1 MGIRFAVCQGKAFVL
16 DVTTVVW
23 YNGKEI
29 VALCAVLQKQK
40 TADHGYP
47 LPKKGRIMG
56 WMDEIKAEFVKTFIR
71 DDRYKVFVTG
81 FENTIL
87 ITLVSIVVGMVFGIA
102 IAMLRY
108 GFVQIKKRKPVTPAK
123 KIGYVLYFIIDKILA
138 FYVAVVRG
146 VPLVV
151 QLLIMAFVIM
161 AGFPNKIV
169 VCCIA
174 MGLNSAAYVS
184 EVVRGGINSVDA
196 GQMDAGRSLGVGAF
210 DTILYIILPQAFKS
224 ALPALCNEGIA
235 VLKETSIVGYIAVV
249 DLTRASD
256 LVRSRTM
263 SPMMPLFFIAAVYF
277 ACVMILSFGVSILER
292 RLKQGDRG

>member
-1 MGIRFAVCQGKAFVL
+1 MSWIDSLKA
-16 DVTTVVW
+16 D
-23 YNGKEI
+23 
-29 VALCAVLQKQK
+29 
-40 TADHGYP
+40 
-47 LPKKGRIMG
+47 
-56 WMDEIKAEFVKTFIR
+56 FVKTFIR
-71 DDRYKVFVTG
+71 DDRYKVFLTG
-81 FENTIL
+81 FKNTLTITVISL
-87 ITLVSIVVGMVFGIA
+87 IVGLVGGIA
-102 IAMLRY
+102 IAIFRY
-108 GFVQIKKRKPVTPAK
+108 GYAQMKKRKPGTMPK
-123 KIGYVLYFIIDKILA
+123 KVVHAVFWVIDKILA
-138 FYVAVVRG
+138 LYVAVMRG

-151 QLLIMAFVIM
+151 QLLIMAFVVM
-161 AGFPNKIV
+161 AGFPNKMV

-196 GQMDAGRSLGVGAF
+196 GQMEAGRSLGVSAAS
-210 DTILYIILPQAFKS
+210 TIFYIILPQAFKS

-263 SPMMPLFFIAAVYF
+263 SPMMPLLFIALVYF
-277 ACVMILSFGVSILER
+277 VCVMLLSWGVSILER

>member
-1 MGIRFAVCQGKAFVL
+1 
-16 DVTTVVW
+16 
-23 YNGKEI
+23 
-29 VALCAVLQKQK
+29 
-40 TADHGYP
+40 
-47 LPKKGRIMG
+47 MG
-56 WMDEIKAEFVKTFIR
+56 WIDSFRAEFEKTFIR

-81 FENTIL
+81 FKNTLL
-87 ITLVSIVVGMVFGIA
+87 ITLVSLVVGLVAGILIA
-102 IAMLRY
+102 IIRY
-108 GFVQIKKRKPVTPAK
+108 GYSQMKKRKPVTVPQK
-123 KIGYVLYFIIDKILA
+123 LVRVVLCVVDKILA
-138 FYVAVVRG
+138 LYVAIVRG

-151 QLLIMAFVIM
+151 QLLIMAFVVM

-184 EVVRGGINSVDA
+184 EVVRGGINSVDV
-196 GQMDAGRSLGVGAF
+196 GQMEAGRSLGVSAAK
-210 DTILYIILPQAFKS
+210 TIFYIILPQAFKA

-263 SPMMPLFFIAAVYF
+263 SPMMPLFFIALVYF
-277 ACVMILSFGVSILER
+277 VLVMILSWGVSILER

>member
-1 MGIRFAVCQGKAFVL
+1 M
-16 DVTTVVW
+16 
-23 YNGKEI
+23 N
-29 VALCAVLQKQK
+29 
-40 TADHGYP
+40 
-47 LPKKGRIMG
+47 
-56 WMDEIKAEFVKTFIR
+56 WMNELTAEFEKTFIR

-81 FENTIL
+81 FKNTIL
-87 ITLVSIVVGMVFGIA
+87 ITLVSLCVGLIAGILIA
-102 IAMLRY
+102 IARY
-108 GFVQIKKRKPVTPAK
+108 GFRQMKRKAAVTWYAK
-123 KIGYVLYFIIDKILA
+123 LWYAICWVADKILA
-138 FYVAVVRG
+138 
-146 VPLVV
+146 LVV
-151 QLLIMAFVIM
+151 QLLIMAFVVM

-184 EVVRGGINSVDA
+184 EVVRGGINAVDV
-196 GQMDAGRSLGVGAF
+196 GQMEAGRSLGLNTAT
-210 DTILYIILPQAFKS
+210 TIFFIILPQAFKS

-263 SPMMPLFFIAAVYF
+263 APMMPLFFIAIVYF
-277 ACVMILSFGVSILER
+277 ACVMILSWGVSILER

>member
-1 MGIRFAVCQGKAFVL
+1 MSWI
-16 DVTTVVW
+16 
-23 YNGKEI
+23 
-29 VALCAVLQKQK
+29 
-40 TADHGYP
+40 
-47 LPKKGRIMG
+47 
-56 WMDEIKAEFVKTFIR
+56 DEFKAEFIKTFIR
-71 DDRYKVFVTG
+71 DDRYKVFLTG
-81 FENTIL
+81 FKNTIL
-87 ITLVSIVVGMVFGIA
+87 ITLVSIVVGMVFGIL

-108 GFVQIKKRKPVTPAK
+108 GFVQVKQRKPVTPGK
-123 KIGYVLYFIIDKILA
+123 KILYALYWVLDKILA
-138 FYVAVVRG
+138 LYVAVIRG

-151 QLLIMAFVIM
+151 QLLIMAFVIL
-161 AGFPNKIV
+161 AGFPNKLV
-169 VCCIA
+169 VCIIA

-196 GQMDAGRSLGVGAF
+196 GQMEAGRSLGVGAF
-210 DTILYIILPQAFKS
+210 DTTMFIILPQAFKS

-277 ACVMILSFGVSILER
+277 ACVMILSWGVSILER
-292 RLKQGDRG
+292 RLKLGDRR

>member
-1 MGIRFAVCQGKAFVL
+1 
-16 DVTTVVW
+16 
-23 YNGKEI
+23 
-29 VALCAVLQKQK
+29 
-40 TADHGYP
+40 
-47 LPKKGRIMG
+47 MG
-56 WMDEIKAEFVKTFIR
+56 WIDNIKADFVKTFIR

-81 FENTIL
+81 FKNTIL
-87 ITLVSIVVGMVFGIA
+87 ITVVSILVGLLLGIA

-108 GFVQIKKRKPVTPAK
+108 GFSQMKKRKPVTPVK
-123 KIGYVLYFIIDKILA
+123 KLLYGLFWIVDKILA
-138 FYVAVVRG
+138 VYVAVMRG

-151 QLLIMAFVIM
+151 QLLIMAFVVL
-161 AGFPNKIV
+161 AGFPNKMV

-184 EVVRGGINSVDA
+184 EVVRGGISSVDA
-196 GQMDAGRSLGVGAF
+196 GQMEAGRSLGVGAF
-210 DTILYIILPQAFKS
+210 DTTMYIILPQAFKS

-263 SPMMPLFFIAAVYF
+263 APMMPLLFIAAVYF
-277 ACVMILSFGVSILER
+277 LCVMLLSWGVSILER

>member
-1 MGIRFAVCQGKAFVL
+1 
-16 DVTTVVW
+16 
-23 YNGKEI
+23 
-29 VALCAVLQKQK
+29 
-40 TADHGYP
+40 
-47 LPKKGRIMG
+47 MG
-56 WMDEIKAEFVKTFIR
+56 WIQTFQADFEKTFIR

-81 FENTIL
+81 FKNTLL
-87 ITLVSIVVGMVFGIA
+87 ITVVSLIVGLAAGIV
-102 IAMLRY
+102 IAMIRY
-108 GFVQIKKRKPVTPAK
+108 GFSQMKKRKPATPGK
-123 KIGYVLYFIIDKILA
+123 KLVYALFWIVDKILA
-138 FYVAVVRG
+138 FYVALMRG
-146 VPLVV
+146 IPLVV
-151 QLLIMAFVIM
+151 QLLIMAFVVM

-169 VCCIA
+169 VCCIS

-196 GQMDAGRSLGVGAF
+196 GQMEAGRSLGVGAAA
-210 DTILYIILPQAFKS
+210 TIIHIILPQAFKS

-263 SPMMPLFFIAAVYF
+263 APMMPLLFIALVYF
-277 ACVMILSFGVSILER
+277 LCVMVLSFGVSILER

>member
-1 MGIRFAVCQGKAFVL
+1 
-16 DVTTVVW
+16 
-23 YNGKEI
+23 
-29 VALCAVLQKQK
+29 
-40 TADHGYP
+40 
-47 LPKKGRIMG
+47 MG
-56 WMDEIKAEFVKTFIR
+56 WIENFSAEFEKTFIR

-81 FENTIL
+81 FKNTMLITVVSLIVGLVAGIL
-87 ITLVSIVVGMVFGIA
+87 IA
-102 IAMLRY
+102 IIRY
-108 GFVQIKKRKPVTPAK
+108 GYSQMKKRKPVTLPQK
-123 KIGYVLYFIIDKILA
+123 LFYGIYWIVDKILA
-138 FYVAVVRG
+138 LYVAVMRG

-174 MGLNSAAYVS
+174 MGMNSAAYVS

-196 GQMDAGRSLGVGAF
+196 GQMEAGRSLGVGAPA
-210 DTILYIILPQAFKS
+210 TILYIILPQAFKS

-263 SPMMPLFFIAAVYF
+263 SAMMPLLFIALVYF
-277 ACVMILSFGVSILER
+277 ICVMLLSWGVSILER

>member
-1 MGIRFAVCQGKAFVL
+1 MAFI
-16 DVTTVVW
+16 D
-23 YNGKEI
+23 NF
-29 VALCAVLQKQK
+29 
-40 TADHGYP
+40 
-47 LPKKGRIMG
+47 M
-56 WMDEIKAEFVKTFIR
+56 AEFQKTFIR
-71 DDRYKVFVTG
+71 DDRYKVFLTG
-81 FENTIL
+81 FKNTLLITVISLLVGLVGGIL
-87 ITLVSIVVGMVFGIA
+87 IAIV
-102 IAMLRY
+102 RY
-108 GFVQIKKRKPVTPAK
+108 GYSQMKKRKPVTVSQ
-123 KIGYVLYFIIDKILA
+123 KILHAVVCVVDKILA
-138 FYVAVVRG
+138 LYVALMRG
-146 VPLVV
+146 IPLVV
-151 QLLIMAFVIM
+151 QLLIMAFVVM

-196 GQMDAGRSLGVGAF
+196 GQMEAGRSLGVSSAM
-210 DTILYIILPQAFKS
+210 TIFYIILPQAFKA

-263 SPMMPLFFIAAVYF
+263 SPMMPLFFIALVYF
-277 ACVMILSFGVSILER
+277 LCVIILSWGVSILER

>member
-1 MGIRFAVCQGKAFVL
+1 
-16 DVTTVVW
+16 
-23 YNGKEI
+23 
-29 VALCAVLQKQK
+29 
-40 TADHGYP
+40 
-47 LPKKGRIMG
+47 MG
-56 WMDEIKAEFVKTFIR
+56 WIQTFQNDFEKTFIR

-81 FENTIL
+81 FKNTLLITVISLIVGLVGGIL
-87 ITLVSIVVGMVFGIA
+87 I
-102 IAMLRY
+102 AMIRY
-108 GFVQIKKRKPVTPAK
+108 GFSQMKKRKPVTLGK
-123 KIGYVLYFIIDKILA
+123 KLIYAALWVVDKILA
-138 FYVAVVRG
+138 LYVAVVRG

-151 QLLIMAFVIM
+151 QLLIMAFVVM

-184 EVVRGGINSVDA
+184 EVVRGGINAVDA
-196 GQMDAGRSLGVGAF
+196 GQMEAGRSLGVSAAA
-210 DTILYIILPQAFKS
+210 TIYHIILPQAFKS

-263 SPMMPLFFIAAVYF
+263 SPMMPLMFIALVYF
-277 ACVMILSFGVSILER
+277 LCVMILSFGVSILER

>member
-1 MGIRFAVCQGKAFVL
+1 M
-16 DVTTVVW
+16 
-23 YNGKEI
+23 E
-29 VALCAVLQKQK
+29 
-40 TADHGYP
+40 
-47 LPKKGRIMG
+47 
-56 WMDEIKAEFVKTFIR
+56 WMESLRNDFERTFIR
-71 DDRYKVFVTG
+71 DDRYKVFQTG

-87 ITLVSIVVGMVFGIA
+87 ITAVSLVVGLVFGIL
-102 IAMLRY
+102 IAMIRY
-108 GFVQIKKRKPVTPAK
+108 GFTQMKKKKAVTWYSK
-123 KIGYVLYFIIDKILA
+123 LFYWVYWVILGL
-138 FYVAVVRG
+138 YVAGMRG

-161 AGFPNKIV
+161 AGFPNKVI

-196 GQMDAGRSLGVGAF
+196 GQMEAGRSLGVGTVT
-210 DTILYIILPQAFKS
+210 TIVFIILPQAFKS

-235 VLKETSIVGYIAVV
+235 VLKETSVVGYIAVV

-263 SPMMPLFFIAAVYF
+263 SAMMPLLFIAAVYF
-277 ACVMILSFGVSILER
+277 ICVMILSWGVSILER

>member
-1 MGIRFAVCQGKAFVL
+1 MNWIQTFQSDF
-16 DVTTVVW
+16 
-23 YNGKEI
+23 E
-29 VALCAVLQKQK
+29 
-40 TADHGYP
+40 
-47 LPKKGRIMG
+47 
-56 WMDEIKAEFVKTFIR
+56 KTFIR

-81 FENTIL
+81 FKNTIL
-87 ITLVSIVVGMVFGIA
+87 ITVISLIVGLVAGIL
-102 IAMLRY
+102 IAVIRY
-108 GFVQIKKRKPVTPAK
+108 GFSQMKKRKPVTIGK
-123 KIGYVLYFIIDKILA
+123 KLVYALLWIVDKILA
-138 FYVAVVRG
+138 LYVAVVRG

-196 GQMDAGRSLGVGAF
+196 GQMEAGRSLGVGAAA
-210 DTILYIILPQAFKS
+210 TIFHIILPQAFKS
-224 ALPALCNEGIA
+224 SLPALCNEGIA

-263 SPMMPLFFIAAVYF
+263 SPMMPLLFIALVYF
-277 ACVMILSFGVSILER
+277 VCVMILSWGVSILER
-292 RLKQGDRG
+292 RLKQSDRG

>member
-1 MGIRFAVCQGKAFVL
+1 
-16 DVTTVVW
+16 
-23 YNGKEI
+23 
-29 VALCAVLQKQK
+29 
-40 TADHGYP
+40 
-47 LPKKGRIMG
+47 MG
-56 WMDEIKAEFVKTFIR
+56 WIDTFRADFEKTFIR

-81 FENTIL
+81 FKNTLLITAISLIVGLVAGIL
-87 ITLVSIVVGMVFGIA
+87 IA
-102 IAMLRY
+102 IIRY
-108 GFVQIKKRKPVTPAK
+108 GYSQMKKRKPVTVPQK
-123 KIGYVLYFIIDKILA
+123 LLHGTFFIIDKILA
-138 FYVAVVRG
+138 FYVAVMRG

-151 QLLIMAFVIM
+151 QLLIMAFVVM

-196 GQMDAGRSLGVGAF
+196 GQMEAGRSLGVGAAQ
-210 DTILYIILPQAFKS
+210 TILYIILPQAFKA

-263 SPMMPLFFIAAVYF
+263 SPMMPLLFIALVYF
-277 ACVMILSFGVSILER
+277 ILVMLLSWGVSRLER

>member
-1 MGIRFAVCQGKAFVL
+1 
-16 DVTTVVW
+16 
-23 YNGKEI
+23 
-29 VALCAVLQKQK
+29 
-40 TADHGYP
+40 
-47 LPKKGRIMG
+47 MG
-56 WMDEIKAEFVKTFIR
+56 WMETFMAEFEKTFIR

-81 FENTIL
+81 FKNTLLITAISLLVGLIGGIL
-87 ITLVSIVVGMVFGIA
+87 IA
-102 IAMLRY
+102 IIRY
-108 GFVQIKKRKPVTPAK
+108 GYSQMKKRKPVTVPQK
-123 KIGYVLYFIIDKILA
+123 LLYLIVNIIDKILA
-138 FYVAVVRG
+138 LYVAVMRG

-151 QLLIMAFVIM
+151 QLLIMAFVVM

-184 EVVRGGINSVDA
+184 EVVRGGISSVDA
-196 GQMDAGRSLGVGAF
+196 GQMEAGRSLGISAAK
-210 DTILYIILPQAFKS
+210 TIFYIILPQAFKA

-263 SPMMPLFFIAAVYF
+263 SPMMPLMFIAIVYF
-277 ACVMILSFGVSILER
+277 VCVMILSWGVSILER

>member
-1 MGIRFAVCQGKAFVL
+1 
-16 DVTTVVW
+16 
-23 YNGKEI
+23 
-29 VALCAVLQKQK
+29 
-40 TADHGYP
+40 
-47 LPKKGRIMG
+47 MG
-56 WMDEIKAEFVKTFIR
+56 WMDTFRAEFEKTFIR
-71 DDRYKVFVTG
+71 DDRYKVFLTG
-81 FENTIL
+81 FKNTLLITAVSLVVGLVAGIL
-87 ITLVSIVVGMVFGIA
+87 IA
-102 IAMLRY
+102 IIRY
-108 GFVQIKKRKPVTPAK
+108 GYSQMKKRKPVTAVQK
-123 KIGYVLYFIIDKILA
+123 LMHVVFFIIDKILA
-138 FYVAVVRG
+138 LYVAVMRG

-151 QLLIMAFVIM
+151 QLLIMAFVVM

-196 GQMDAGRSLGVGAF
+196 GQMEAGRSLGVSSAT
-210 DTILYIILPQAFKS
+210 TIFHIILPQAFKA

-263 SPMMPLFFIAAVYF
+263 SPMMPLFFIAIVYF
-277 ACVMILSFGVSILER
+277 VCVMILSWGVSILER

>member
-1 MGIRFAVCQGKAFVL
+1 
-16 DVTTVVW
+16 
-23 YNGKEI
+23 
-29 VALCAVLQKQK
+29 
-40 TADHGYP
+40 
-47 LPKKGRIMG
+47 MG
-56 WMDEIKAEFVKTFIR
+56 WMDSLKAEFIKTFIR
-71 DDRYKVFVTG
+71 DERYKVFVTG
-81 FENTIL
+81 FKNTIL
-87 ITLVSIVVGMVFGIA
+87 ITLVSLAVGLVGGILIAVF
-102 IAMLRY
+102 RY
-108 GFVQIKKRKPVTPAK
+108 GYSQMRKRKPVTVPK
-123 KIGYVLYFIIDKILA
+123 KLIHAVCWVIDKILA
-138 FYVAVVRG
+138 LYVALVRG
-146 VPLVV
+146 IPLVV
-151 QLLIMAFVIM
+151 QLLIMAFVVM

-196 GQMDAGRSLGVGAF
+196 GQMEAGRSLGVSAAS
-210 DTILYIILPQAFKS
+210 TILYIILPQAFKS

-277 ACVMILSFGVSILER
+277 ICVALLSWGVSILEK